1 MEYHQ
6 FPVVA
11 SFSSFYDIRLPA
23 LSSKI
28 LFFAIIFEFP
38 SEIATLENLKLEV
51 LQRVMKCS

>member
-38 SEIATLENLKLEV
+38 SEIATLKNLKLEA
-51 LQRVMKCS
+51 LQRIM